1 MEEEISLNY
10 ICYPTAKAFWD
21 NIIQMHS
28 DLGNESQIYEL
39 QLKLGDICHGE
50 NSFTKYFNVLGGLW
64 QDLDLFNDYE
74 WRNTDDCNYF
84 KKMEEGSRIFKFL
97 VGLNVEFDEIWGRII
112 GWQPL
117 PSIGLY
123 SEMRREESRRNV
135 MPGKKLSGA
144 VENSTLLGT
153 AAAASHNPNNQRR
166 SDDKPRVWCDHRN
179 KPHHS

>member
-39 QLKLGDICHGE
+39 QLKLGDICH
-50 NSFTKYFNVLGGLW
+50 
-64 QDLDLFNDYE
+64 
-74 WRNTDDCNYF
+74 DDCNYF

-117 PSIGLY
+117 PSI
-123 SEMRREESRRNV
+123 
-135 MPGKKLSGA
+135 
-144 VENSTLLGT
+144 
-153 AAAASHNPNNQRR
+153 AAASHNLIISVVRMTNQEFGVIIVINHTTRETCWKLHGR
-166 SDDKPRVWCDHRN
+166 PVDWKLVEWKTN
-179 KPHHS
+179 KQGNSNHFPAKAHAA